1 MFVEACV
8 FCSDEGVDDIGGD
21 ILEFDVAAIAFIPII
36 FSHWRTIL
44 REYFGCLGDGGVF
57 QLLQGGKGPEDAQ
70 VDKDQEKEKGTQAIE
85 KDFPKDGDQ
94 LR

>member
-1 MFVEACV
+1 
-8 FCSDEGVDDIGGD
+8 
-21 ILEFDVAAIAFIPII
+21 
-36 FSHWRTIL
+36 
-44 REYFGCLGDGGVF
+44 LGDGRVF

-70 VDKDQEKEKGTQAIE
+70 VDKDQEKEKGTQAVE